1 VSDYHLHL
9 HPHVDPD
16 GETFGVAQGEY
27 PPGHIEAYVEAAA
40 ARGVTEL
47 GFTEHLYRC
56 VEAAPVLG
64 AFWEA
69 ESTPEDVAELS
80 RAMVEADLTLSLDEY
95 VEAVV
100 SAKDAGLP
108 VKLGLEVDFFPETID
123 AVLDL
128 LEPYPW
134 DYLIGSVHWIGGW
147 AIDASHSLYEFERR
161 GVVAAWRQYFE
172 LEAQLAASGAVDVLA
187 HVDVIKKYG
196 LRPDADPRD
205 WYDSVV
211 AAAAASGTAV
221 EVSSQG
227 LRKPAREVYPAPA
240 FLKRFHAAGVPITL
254 ASDAHTPDEA
264 AWGHEEVVAAAKAAG
279 YTTRLRF
286 ERRQRV
292 EVPL

>member
-9 HPHVDPD
+9 HPHVGSD
-16 GETFGVAQGEY
+16 GDTFGVAQGEY

-69 ESTPEDVAELS
+69 KSNPEDVAELS
-80 RAMVEADLTLSLDEY
+80 RAMVEADLTLSLEKY
-95 VEAVV
+95 VDAVV
-100 SAKDAGLP
+100 SARDSGLP

-147 AIDASHSLYEFERR
+147 AIDASHSLFEFERR
-161 GVVAAWRQYFE
+161 GLVTAWQQYFD
-172 LEAQLAASGAVDVLA
+172 LETQLAASGAVDVLA

-196 LRPDADPRD
+196 LRPEADPSD
-205 WYDSVV
+205 WYDAVV
-211 AAAAASGTAV
+211 AAAAESGTAV

-227 LRKPAREVYPAPA
+227 LRKPAREGYPAPE
-240 FLKRFHAAGVPITL
+240 LLCRFHAAGVPITL
-254 ASDAHTPDEA
+254 ASDAHVPEET
-264 AWGHEEVVAAAKAAG
+264 AWGFDQVIAAAKAAG
-279 YTTRLRF
+279 YTTRLVF
-286 ERRQRV
+286 EKRQRA